1 MKMENTQKNRE
12 KPQRIA
18 FEPTVFRGYLIR
30 GDLNS
35 SISYVAQFP
44 EKQDLY
50 HRYQELFEQEHY
62 LVYGIPDELNQILLA
77 YQKYISGKSSI
88 VADLSP
94 TQNKDFL
101 QT

>member
-1 MKMENTQKNRE
+1 MKMENSQKNKE

-77 YQKYISGKSSI
+77 YQKYIREVLYCGRSVSDAEQRLL
-88 VADLSP
+88 AD
-94 TQNKDFL
+94 
-101 QT
+101 

>member
-35 SISYVAQFP
+35 SISYVTQFP

-62 LVYGIPDELNQILLA
+62 LVPR
-77 YQKYISGKSSI
+77 
-88 VADLSP
+88 
-94 TQNKDFL
+94 
-101 QT
+101 